1 MQAKSLMLALL
12 MIAMPLSGCIAGDDG
27 EKDDEIAD
35 LETMRDGLQLE
46 RDTLQSELSTIEAEL
61 VALQASSS
69 SDADEI
75 SGLLSEIDSL
85 NEQITALEASIAS
98 LQMNVMQDSQSTL
111 DVDCLFGQSMTIS
124 SIGFDNDGSGSLEG
138 DEIMSMSQMC
148 TGATALIPA
157 DPDTG
162 GYYYD
167 SNAMFVV
174 NGSNVLWIEAGDFGM
189 HGPMGDETLY
199 SAVLSDLTPNGTK
212 SIFME
217 LSDCYYLDCDY
228 TFHSVAEIQGGLII
242 KLGEAYDENRLVSF
256 NYTSQQHQ
264 NLASYLGKDT
274 MNPDAC
280 LVNYGDGIF
289 FQGEDDDHG
298 EELWFANLTH
308 AHMIKDIRS
317 GTSDS
322 NVRDCFNF
330 GDMVVFFA
338 DDGANGSELWVTDG
352 TEDGTTM
359 LLDANPTGDGVP
371 WNPSPMATGGEF
383 YFTGSDGEFGWEL
396 WASDGTA
403 SGTRMVKDLNPGT
416 GSSSQTY
423 ALGAIEDDFYFVSS
437 ADANGNAGLYSTDGT
452 PSGTELVCNMS
463 SMSTSFDSA
472 LFHNGA
478 IYFSGIDAGHNHSAD
493 VWRYVPGGICEK
505 FDTREGSNG
514 AYPRDWFMVGDSIL
528 FSGSSDEGYGIHL
541 LAEDEHGN
549 LSATPLMGPF
559 GEPVRYLHGLSNGLI
574 VYAEEHPWM
583 EYISEYSWYWAEYE
597 HFGL

>member
-46 RDTLQSELSTIEAEL
+46 RDTLQSELSAVEAEL
-61 VALQASSS
+61 VTLQASSS

-75 SGLLSEIDSL
+75 SGLLSQIDSL
-85 NEQITALEASIAS
+85 QMQIDSLQMQIDS

-111 DVDCLFGQSMTIS
+111 DVDCLFGQTMTIS
-124 SIGFDNDGSGSLEG
+124 SIGFDNDGSASLEG
-138 DEIMSMSQMC
+138 DEIMSISQMC
-148 TGATALIPA
+148 VGTTALIPA
-157 DPDTG
+157 NP
-162 GYYYD
+162 D
-167 SNAMFVV
+167 SNSFYSDDYDMFVV
-174 NGSNVLWIEAGDFGM
+174 NGDNVIWIEESALDHHFG
-189 HGPMGDETLY
+189 ETLH
-199 SAVLSDLTPNGTK
+199 SVILSDLTPNGTER
-212 SIFME
+212 IHLD
-217 LSDCYYLDCDY
+217 LSMCYDYDCDY

-242 KLGEAYDENRLVSF
+242 KLGMSYDENRLISF
-256 NYTSQQHQ
+256 NYTSQQTQ
-264 NLASYLGKDT
+264 NLAGMEKDT
-274 MNPDAC
+274 MNPNGC
-280 LVNYGDGIF
+280 LVNYGDGIVF
-289 FQGEDDDHG
+289 EGEDSDHG

-308 AHMIKDIRS
+308 AHMIKDIN
-317 GTSDS
+317 GVNSDS
-322 NVRDCFNF
+322 NVRNCFNF

-371 WNPSPMATGGEF
+371 WYPAPIVTDEEF

-416 GSSSQTY
+416 GSSSNTY
-423 ALGAIEDDFYFVSS
+423 ALGAIGDDFYFASS
-437 ADANGNAGLYSTDGT
+437 ADGNGNAGLYSTDGT

-463 SMSTSFDSA
+463 SMSSSFDTA
-472 LFHNGA
+472 VFHNGA
-478 IYFSGIDAGHNHSAD
+478 IYFSGIEVGLNHSGD

-514 AYPRDWFMVGDSIL
+514 AYPSDWFMVGDSIL
-528 FSGSSDEGYGIHL
+528 FSGSHDEGYGIHL
-541 LAEDEHGN
+541 LVEDEQGN

-559 GEPVRYLHGLSNGLI
+559 GEPIRNLHGLSNGLVI
-574 VYAEEHPWM
+574 FAEENPWLI
-583 EYISEYSWYWAEYE
+583 YSGEYSWYWAEYE